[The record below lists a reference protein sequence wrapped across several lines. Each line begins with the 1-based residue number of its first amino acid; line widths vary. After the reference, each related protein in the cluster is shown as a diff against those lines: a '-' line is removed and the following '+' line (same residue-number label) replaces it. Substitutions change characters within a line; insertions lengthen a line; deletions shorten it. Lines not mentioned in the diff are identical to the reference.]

1 MSGIRTVLTGRE
13 IRLMHDAVLMR
24 FRGLASTQAP
34 GFLKER
40 INGLLGGVDLKLDC
54 STATD
59 AVVFRTAGEL
69 LSALAR
75 AHLFSDGNKRTAVLS
90 ALLFLLRSGHDVS
103 ATTDAVQRL
112 SSLAVN
118 AALGA
123 VAGEE
128 AARVL
133 ENLPVDRTVAAT
145 AGNAVAGPETAGI
158 DRRFEPCQHD
168 KKL

>member
-24 FRGLASTQAP
+24 FRGLASAQAP

-40 INGLLGGVDLKLDC
+40 INGLLGGVELKLDC

-118 AALGA
+118 AAQGA
-123 VAGEE
+123 VGGE

-145 AGNAVAGPETAGI
+145 AGSAVTGPETAGI

>member
-1 MSGIRTVLTGRE
+1 
-13 IRLMHDAVLMR
+13 MHDAVLMR
-24 FRGLASTQAP
+24 FRGLASAQAP

-40 INGLLGGVDLKLDC
+40 INGLLGGVELKLDC

-118 AALGA
+118 AGALGA

-145 AGNAVAGPETAGI
+145 AGNAVTGPETAGI

>member
-1 MSGIRTVLTGRE
+1 M
-13 IRLMHDAVLMR
+13 
-24 FRGLASTQAP
+24 
-34 GFLKER
+34 
-40 INGLLGGVDLKLDC
+40 
-54 STATD
+54 
-59 AVVFRTAGEL
+59 
-69 LSALAR
+69 
-75 AHLFSDGNKRTAVLS
+75 
-90 ALLFLLRSGHDVS
+90 RSGHDVS

-145 AGNAVAGPETAGI
+145 AGNAVTGPETAGI
-158 DRRFEPCQHD
+158 KRRFEPCQHD

>member
-1 MSGIRTVLTGRE
+1 MRWFSGRQE
-13 IRLMHDAVLMR
+13 NCSQRL
-24 FRGLASTQAP
+24 P
-34 GFLKER
+34 
-40 INGLLGGVDLKLDC
+40 
-54 STATD
+54 
-59 AVVFRTAGEL
+59 
-69 LSALAR
+69 R

-128 AARVL
+128 AARFSKIFPL
-133 ENLPVDRTVAAT
+133 TVQLRQRPAT
-145 AGNAVAGPETAGI
+145 
-158 DRRFEPCQHD
+158 Q
-168 KKL
+168 

>member
-24 FRGLASTQAP
+24 FRGLASAQAP

-40 INGLLGGVDLKLDC
+40 INGLLGGVELKLDC

-69 LSALAR
+69 LSPLAR

-103 ATTDAVQRL
+103 ATTDAGKDFRLWRLMPRWALSQERRRPGFSKIFPLTVQLRQ
-112 SSLAVN
+112 
-118 AALGA
+118 
-123 VAGEE
+123 
-128 AARVL
+128 R
-133 ENLPVDRTVAAT
+133 PAT
-145 AGNAVAGPETAGI
+145 
-158 DRRFEPCQHD
+158 Q
-168 KKL
+168 